1 MEEQETGNRPSQPQ
15 WRDDMNVMSKV
26 HRKFHTL
33 LFAEGYD
40 GMIQAP
46 IPILVKNKERAKE
59 CWYPPNSRHLY
70 LHAPRTSVKRSCRE
84 NDVCSRFR
92 WISHYPATVASLVFC
107 RSYRHSNCYPNEAWN
122 SPCSSRSKVAL
133 AMASKKIFSC
143 TVQLRAV
150 KIYWKE

>member
-1 MEEQETGNRPSQPQ
+1 MHVILGGKLSEVGTYITRIQETETAAIKEQYRSRPDNGMEEQETGNRPSQPQ

-92 WISHYPATVASLVFC
+92 
-107 RSYRHSNCYPNEAWN
+107 
-122 SPCSSRSKVAL
+122 
-133 AMASKKIFSC
+133 
-143 TVQLRAV
+143 
-150 KIYWKE
+150 